1 MNKVKLLHSKRVYTG
16 KISIRKDEFILQDKN
31 IQKEIVEH
39 SPSVGLIPIIDYS
52 NILLIT
58 QYRHP
63 AKRTLLEIPAG
74 RIEDGETK
82 EQAARRELYE
92 ETGYIGKL
100 SFLTK
105 WYLAPSYDTELM
117 YVFLVT
123 NLKKKSEKQGSDDD
137 ENIKLKKLRLKTA
150 LKKCIN
156 GEIIDCKTV
165 AALLVY
171 QEYIKWYKNKN
182 KNNNNNNKMV

>member
-1 MNKVKLLHSKRVYTG
+1 MNKAKLLHSKRVYAG
-16 KISIRKDEFILQDKN
+16 KISIRKDEFILQDKK
-31 IQKEIVEH
+31 IEKEIVEH

-74 RIEDGETK
+74 KIEDGETK

-92 ETGYIGKL
+92 ETGYTGTL

-123 NLKKKSEKQGSDDD
+123 NLKKMRDKQGSDDD
-137 ENIKLKKLRLKTA
+137 ENIKLKKLGLKTA

-165 AALLVY
+165 AALLFY
-171 QEYIKWYKNKN
+171 QEYIKRY
-182 KNNNNNNKMV
+182 KNNNSKMV

>member
-16 KISIRKDEFILQDKN
+16 KIFIRKDEFILQDKK

-74 RIEDGETK
+74 KIEDGETK
-82 EQAARRELYE
+82 EEAARRELYE
-92 ETGYIGKL
+92 ETGYTGTL

-117 YVFLVT
+117 YVFIVT
-123 NLKKKSEKQGSDDD
+123 NLKKISNKQGSDDD
-137 ENIKLKKLRLKTA
+137 ENIKLKKLGLKTA

-171 QEYIKWYKNKN
+171 QEYINGIKKY
-182 KNNNNNNKMV
+182 NNKMA

>member
-1 MNKVKLLHSKRVYTG
+1 MSKAKLLRSERVYRG
-16 KISIRKDEFILQDKN
+16 KISIRKDEFIIQNKK

-39 SPSVGLIPIIDYS
+39 SPSVGLIPIFDYS

-58 QYRHP
+58 QYRHA

-74 RIEDGETK
+74 KIEDGETR
-82 EQAARRELYE
+82 EEAARRELQE
-92 ETGYIGKL
+92 ETGYTGTL

-117 YVFLVT
+117 YIFIVT
-123 NLKKKSEKQGSDDD
+123 NLKKISNKLGDDDD
-137 ENIKLKKLRLKTA
+137 ENIKLKKLVLKTA

-165 AALLVY
+165 AALFAY
-171 QEYIKWYKNKN
+171 QEYIRLY
-182 KNNNNNNKMV
+182 KNNNTNNKKIL

>member
-1 MNKVKLLHSKRVYTG
+1 MNKVKLLHSKRVYSG
-16 KISIRKDEFILQDKN
+16 KISIRKDEFILQDKK

-39 SPSVGLIPIIDYS
+39 SPSVGLVPIIDYS

-63 AKRTLLEIPAG
+63 TKKTLLEIPAG
-74 RIEDGETK
+74 KIEDGETK

-92 ETGYIGKL
+92 ETGYAGTL

-105 WYLAPSYDTELM
+105 WYLVPS
-117 YVFLVT
+117 
-123 NLKKKSEKQGSDDD
+123 LKKESHKQGKDDD
-137 ENIKLKKLRLKTA
+137 ENIKLKKLSLKTA

-171 QEYIKWYKNKN
+171 QEYIKQ
-182 KNNNNNNKMV
+182 MV

>member
-1 MNKVKLLHSKRVYTG
+1 MNKAKLLHSERVYTG
-16 KISIRKDEFILQDKN
+16 KISIRKDEFILQDKK

-74 RIEDGETK
+74 KIEDGETK
-82 EQAARRELYE
+82 EDAAKRELYE
-92 ETGYIGKL
+92 ETGYTGEL

-105 WYLAPSYDTELM
+105 WYLAPGYDTELM
-117 YVFLVT
+117 YVFIVT
-123 NLKKKSEKQGSDDD
+123 NLKKIG
-137 ENIKLKKLRLKTA
+137 LKTA

-171 QEYIKWYKNKN
+171 QEYIKWNKD
-182 KNNNNNNKMV
+182 KDRDENNNNKT